1 MEITK
6 EMLEERLKQNVARQ
20 FGVSIESAD
29 KEMLYRTVSTVVKNT
44 LLEKRKEFN
53 QKVVAG
59 KKRKVYYMCMEFLLG
74 RSLKTSVNNLK
85 IESIINELLKDSEYS
100 LEDLYECEPDAGLG
114 NGGLGRLAACYMDS
128 LASLDYPA
136 MGFSLRYEYGLFKQ
150 KIIDGWQTEM
160 PDVWLPGGEVWLTPR
175 PDKNTV
181 VKFGGRVELCDKGNG
196 KLDFTLVDY
205 NAVEAVAYDM
215 AISGV
220 SEGVSTLRL
229 WRAQNVSTFN
239 MNSFSQGDYMAA
251 MQKDAEAEM
260 ITKVLYPSDN
270 HEEGKIL
277 RLQQQY
283 FLVSASLNNIIRD
296 VIRNTG
302 DVRKMPEV
310 AMIHINDTHPAL
322 CIPELMRILLDDFD
336 LSWEDAWDIVVKT
349 TNYTNHTV
357 LAEALECWNVELIAG
372 LVPRVWQIIC
382 EIDRRFKEEV
392 YARGL
397 ESKLSKMAVIDYGT
411 VKMANLSVIGSSK
424 VNGVSALHSEILK
437 DDVFADFHK
446 FYPGKFTNVT
456 NGIAHRRWLTYSNRG
471 LASLIAESIGE
482 DYMTKPYELEKLLK
496 YKNNK
501 TFLGKLDK
509 IKHANKVDFANFVKQ
524 TQGFDMDPDSI
535 FDVQSKR
542 LHEYKRQ
549 LMNALKIIKLMK
561 DIRENPN
568 MDFIPQTFIFGA
580 KAAPSYFLAKEIIK
594 LICCLAKECN
604 TDPVLKGKINVVFL
618 ENYCV
623 SMAEKMMPA
632 SEVSEQISTAGKEAS
647 GTGNMKFMIN
657 GALTLGTLDG
667 ANVEIAE
674 LVGSDNCYI
683 FGNTADEVEKIW
695 NNGYNS
701 IDYYMS
707 SPVIHG
713 IVNELRHG
721 FAGQD
726 FSNLANYLVNNHGI
740 SDPFMCLC
748 DLESYINTSEKVA
761 KDYLDRNS
769 WNKKALVNIAKA
781 GHFAADRSIE
791 EYAKDIWHLERP

>member
-6 EMLEERLKQNVARQ
+6 ELLEEKLKQNVARQ
-20 FGVSIESAD
+20 FSVSLQGAD
-29 KEMLYRTVSTVVKNT
+29 KEMLYRTVSLVVKNI

-53 QKVVAG
+53 QKVVQG

-85 IESIINELLKDSEYS
+85 IEDMLADLLKESQYS

-150 KIIDGWQTEM
+150 KIVDGWQTEM

-181 VKFGGRVELCDKGNG
+181 VKFGGRVELREKADG

-205 NAVEAVAYDM
+205 NAVEAIAYDM

-270 HEEGKIL
+270 HDEGKIL

-322 CIPELMRILLDDFD
+322 CIPELMRILLDDFN
-336 LSWEDAWDIVVKT
+336 LSWEEAWDIVVKT

-357 LAEALECWNVELIAG
+357 LAEALECWNVELVAG

-392 YARGL
+392 HARGL
-397 ESKLSKMAVIDYGT
+397 DSKATKMAIIDYGT
-411 VKMANLSVIGSSK
+411 VRMANLSVIGSSK

-437 DDVFADFHK
+437 DDVFADFNK

-456 NGIAHRRWLTYSNRG
+456 NGIAHRRWLSYSNRG
-471 LASLIAESIGE
+471 LASLIAESIGD

-496 YKNNK
+496 YKDDK
-501 TFLGKLDK
+501 AFLGKLET
-509 IKHANKVDFANFVKQ
+509 IKRANKVDFANFVKQ
-524 TQGFDMDPDSI
+524 NQGFDMDPDSI

-549 LMNALKIIKLMK
+549 LMNALRIIKIMK
-561 DIRENPN
+561 DLRENPN
-568 MDFIPQTFIFGA
+568 VDITPQTFIFGA

-594 LICCLAKECN
+594 LICCLAKEIN
-604 TDPVLKGKINVVFL
+604 SDPRLKGKINVVFL

-623 SMAEKMMPA
+623 SLAEKMMPA

-674 LVGSDNCYI
+674 LVGSENCYI
-683 FGNTADEVEKIW
+683 FGNTAEEVERIW

-707 SPVIHG
+707 SPMVHD

-726 FSNLANYLVNNHGI
+726 FTNLANYLVNNHGI

-748 DLESYINTSEKVA
+748 DLESYIHTSEQVA

-769 WNKKALVNIAKA
+769 WLNKSLVNIAKA

>member
-6 EMLEERLKQNVARQ
+6 ELLEERLKQNIARQ

-29 KEMLYRTVSTVVKNT
+29 KDMLYRTVSLVVKNI

-53 QKVVAG
+53 QKVVEG

-85 IESIINELLKDSEYS
+85 IEGIISDLLAGSEFS

-150 KIIDGWQTEM
+150 KIVDGWQTEM

-181 VKFGGRVELCDKGNG
+181 VKFGGRVELADDGNG
-196 KLDFTLVDY
+196 NLDFTLVDY
-205 NAVEAVAYDM
+205 NAIEAVAYDM

-229 WRAQNVSTFN
+229 WRARNVSTFN

-270 HEEGKIL
+270 HDEGKIL

-322 CIPELMRILLDDFD
+322 CIPELMRILLDDFK
-336 LSWEDAWDIVVKT
+336 LSWDEAWDIVVKT

-357 LAEALECWNVELIAG
+357 LAEALECWSVDLVAG

-382 EIDRRFKEEV
+382 EIDRRFKQEV
-392 YARGL
+392 QNRGL
-397 ESKLSKMAVIDYGT
+397 ESKLSKMGIIDYGT
-411 VKMANLSVIGSSK
+411 VRMANLSVVGSSK

-437 DDVFADFHK
+437 DDVFSDFHK

-456 NGIAHRRWLTYSNRG
+456 NGIAHRRWLSYSNRG
-471 LASLIAESIGE
+471 LAALIAETIGD

-496 YKNNK
+496 YKSNK
-501 TFLGKLDK
+501 TFLNKLDK
-509 IKHANKVDFANFVKQ
+509 IKRANKVDFSNFVKK

-549 LMNALKIIKLMK
+549 LMNALKIIKYIK

-568 MDFIPQTFIFGA
+568 MDFVPQTFIFGA

-594 LICCLAKECN
+594 LICCLAKEIES
-604 TDPVLKGKINVVFL
+604 DPVLKGKINVVFL

-674 LVGSDNCYI
+674 LVGNENCYI

-707 SPVIHG
+707 SPMVHG

-748 DLESYINTSEKVA
+748 DLESYINTAETVA
-761 KDYLDRNS
+761 KDYLDRQN
-769 WNKKALVNIAKA
+769 WLKKSLVNIAKA

>member
-6 EMLEERLKQNVARQ
+6 ELLEERLKQNIARQ

-29 KEMLYRTVSTVVKNT
+29 KDMLYRTVSLVVKNI

-53 QKVVAG
+53 QKVVEG

-74 RSLKTSVNNLK
+74 RSLKTSINNLK
-85 IESIINELLKDSEYS
+85 IEGIISDLLAGSEFS

-150 KIIDGWQTEM
+150 KIVDGWQTEM

-181 VKFGGRVELCDKGNG
+181 VKFGGRVELADDGNG
-196 KLDFTLVDY
+196 NLDFTLVDY
-205 NAVEAVAYDM
+205 NAIEAVAYDM

-229 WRAQNVSTFN
+229 WRARNVSTFN

-251 MQKDAEAEM
+251 MQKDSEAEM

-270 HEEGKIL
+270 HDEGKIL

-322 CIPELMRILLDDFD
+322 CIPELMRILLDDFK
-336 LSWEDAWDIVVKT
+336 LSWDEAWDIVVKT

-357 LAEALECWNVELIAG
+357 LAEALECWSVDLVAG

-382 EIDRRFKEEV
+382 EIDRRFKQEV
-392 YARGL
+392 QNRGL
-397 ESKLSKMAVIDYGT
+397 ESKLSKMGIIDYGT
-411 VKMANLSVIGSSK
+411 VRMANLSVVGSSK

-437 DDVFADFHK
+437 DDVFSDFHK

-456 NGIAHRRWLTYSNRG
+456 NGIAHRRWLSYSNRG
-471 LASLIAESIGE
+471 LAALIAETIGD

-496 YKNNK
+496 YKSNK
-501 TFLGKLDK
+501 TFLNKLDK
-509 IKHANKVDFANFVKQ
+509 IKRANKVDFSNFVKK

-549 LMNALKIIKLMK
+549 LMNALKIIKYIK

-568 MDFIPQTFIFGA
+568 MDFVPQTFIFGA

-594 LICCLAKECN
+594 LICCLAKEIEN
-604 TDPVLKGKINVVFL
+604 DPVLKGKINVVFL

-674 LVGSDNCYI
+674 LVGNENCYI

-707 SPVIHG
+707 SPMVHG

-748 DLESYINTSEKVA
+748 DLESYINTAETVA
-761 KDYLDRNS
+761 KDYLDRQN
-769 WNKKALVNIAKA
+769 WLKKSLVNIAKA